1 MTPHSASVTL
11 VRNESSPPGNIQV
24 LNQGAKFSATAE
36 GGFSQ
41 IPRDVAVLNLNP
53 G

>member
-1 MTPHSASVTL
+1 MTLHTASVTL
-11 VRNESSPPGNIQV
+11 VRNESSQAENIQV

-36 GGFSQ
+36 GGLSKFPQ
-41 IPRDVAVLNLNP
+41 DVAVLNLNP